1 MAAGAM
7 LLSCH
12 KEIDAPV
19 PNRRPEIPE
28 EPAIVD
34 AQFAFTRTPMTG
46 ANVNWVQGVK
56 ASVSDGVQE
65 GLVPFEAE
73 SVKALTATFSG
84 KISNQADLFY
94 ILYPESQVKSFSDG
108 VAVMEVPE
116 NQLAGPAGESMSIP
130 ASGMTALKTATLRS
144 HSAAVVL
151 NLDYD
156 NVKAVR
162 LTSIDGEPLAG
173 TVSIDVYENA
183 ASVAEAGAS
192 AVTVTPAEGETLAP
206 GTVSIAVLPG
216 TVNGG
221 FKVETESLDG
231 NKATS

>member
-65 GLVPFEAE
+65 GLVSFEAAG
-73 SVKALTATFSG
+73 VKALTATFSG

-130 ASGMTALKTATLRS
+130 ASGMTAL
-144 HSAAVVL
+144 
-151 NLDYD
+151 
-156 NVKAVR
+156 
-162 LTSIDGEPLAG
+162 
-173 TVSIDVYENA
+173 
-183 ASVAEAGAS
+183 
-192 AVTVTPAEGETLAP
+192 
-206 GTVSIAVLPG
+206 
-216 TVNGG
+216 
-221 FKVETESLDG
+221 
-231 NKATS
+231 

>member
-1 MAAGAM
+1 M
-7 LLSCH
+7 
-12 KEIDAPV
+12 
-19 PNRRPEIPE
+19 
-28 EPAIVD
+28 
-34 AQFAFTRTPMTG
+34 
-46 ANVNWVQGVK
+46 
-56 ASVSDGVQE
+56 
-65 GLVPFEAE
+65 PFEAE

-94 ILYPESQVKSFSDG
+94 ILYPESQVNSFSDG

-173 TVSIDVYENA
+173 TVSIDVYESA
-183 ASVAEAGAS
+183 VSVAEAGAS

-221 FKVETESLDG
+221 FKVETRG
-231 NKATS
+231 KASRLNLPRPPLQH